1 MPAKHRDKDALR
13 IAERARKARDMRIVG
28 MSYPQIA
35 DQLGVSVGTVRSDI
49 KRFTEDLPKEE
60 AIEYRDHQVALHE
73 MMISRWAPKA
83 LKGDYKAAMVVA
95 KYDQMR
101 TDLLGTGKIEDDG
114 GEQAASAAFDE
125 FNDAILKVARS
136 LDE

>member
-1 MPAKHRDKDALR
+1 MPSKHQDKDALR
-13 IAERARKARDMRIVG
+13 IAERARKARDMRIIG

-35 DQLGVSVGTVRSDI
+35 DQLGVSPATVRNDI

-60 AIEYRDHQVALHE
+60 ALEYRDHQVALHE

-95 KYDQMR
+95 KYDQLR
-101 TDLLGTGKIEDDG
+101 TELLGTGRIEDDG
-114 GEQAASAAFDE
+114 GEQVARNELAAMMEAIKGAAS
-125 FNDAILKVARS
+125 
-136 LDE
+136 